1 MAPHVTHGRDARGQ
15 ALIEMAMVLP
25 LLLLLIAGIVD
36 FALLFQS
43 YEVVTNAARE
53 GARVAVLPGYTT
65 ADVEDRVAS
74 YITAAGLPG
83 TPTTTVTPVTITPA
97 GGGAPFAAVQVAVT
111 YTHSYT
117 VLAPMSALFGRTFP
131 GSSTFTVNS
140 TMRTEIQ
147 P

>member
-1 MAPHVTHGRDARGQ
+1 MAPHVKNGRNARGQ
-15 ALIEMAMVLP
+15 ALIEMAIALP
-25 LLLLLIAGIVD
+25 LLLILIAGIVD
-36 FALLFQS
+36 FGFLFQS

-65 ADVEDRVAS
+65 TDVQDRVTN

-97 GGGAPFAAVQVAVT
+97 GGSPFAAVQVAVT
-111 YTHSYT
+111 YTHQYT

-131 GSSTFTVNS
+131 SASTFTVNS